1 MRWLLAALLLVVSGS
16 LAHAGELIELTDG
29 TKLTVESHWN
39 DGDQVHLVR
48 GGVTMIVA
56 KSRIKS
62 IDDDVK
68 DPEVYTDRG
77 APAEP
82 AAAEQPVQAVA
93 AVAAPPTAQAPQ
105 QVDPALIEMSASE
118 LEALQHQEAKRLR
131 ELQEKSFN
139 ALHGGTATPQQQR
152 QAEAL
157 VAEQNQRAAQVRKAL
172 DTSRET
178 EAGAAQPQ

>member
-1 MRWLLAALLLVVSGS
+1 MRRLLPALLLVVSGS

-48 GGVTMIVA
+48 GGVDVIVA

-77 APAEP
+77 APEEP
-82 AAAEQPVQAVA
+82 AAFEQPVQAVA
-93 AVAAPPTAQAPQ
+93 AVAAPTAQAPQ
-105 QVDPALIEMSASE
+105 QADPALMEMSAAE
-118 LEALQHQEAKRLR
+118 LEALQHQEARRLR

-157 VAEQNQRAAQVRKAL
+157 AAEQNQRAAQVRKAL
-172 DTSRET
+172 DAAKKT
-178 EAGAAQPQ
+178 EGGAAQPQ